1 MQFYIYK
8 KEDGF
13 FYLTE
18 IDNLDIEKLTT
29 ILNKVQNEDCIFFR
43 GNFYKKIDSYRSK
56 FKFFQDT

>member
-29 ILNKVQNEDCIFFR
+29 ILNKVQNEDCIFLEVISI
-43 GNFYKKIDSYRSK
+43 KK
-56 FKFFQDT
+56 

>member
-43 GNFYKKIDSYRSK
+43 GNFYKK
-56 FKFFQDT
+56 